1 MNILVTFLFDINQ
14 LKIFRLLPLTNC
26 CKFSNKNMTEQIS
39 VVQDIEFFG
48 HITKTKCGMADIGR
62 SDFSFQE
69 CSKLFSGVT
78 A

>member
-1 MNILVTFLFDINQ
+1 M
-14 LKIFRLLPLTNC
+14 
-26 CKFSNKNMTEQIS
+26 EQD
-39 VVQDIEFFG
+39 VEFFG
-48 HITKTKCGMADIGR
+48 HITKNKSGMAGIGR